1 MENKKRKTETI
12 LVHLAG
18 YARLFYVCLCVNE
31 KKNKIFEIPF
41 LKDALIQCNHYE
53 SRLFLHFT
61 TKPTDFFSVITNTT
75 ALLLDL
81 LATLNPSSAQLEND
95 NDMNYMTFGMY
106 FYRSDSAGEQQ
117 AFHDGDVPFG
127 ARITQRQREGTVF
140 DFILKRQLQ
149 RTTRL
154 LDERYIRY
162 TT

>member
-1 MENKKRKTETI
+1 
-12 LVHLAG
+12 
-18 YARLFYVCLCVNE
+18 
-31 KKNKIFEIPF
+31 
-41 LKDALIQCNHYE
+41 
-53 SRLFLHFT
+53 
-61 TKPTDFFSVITNTT
+61 
-75 ALLLDL
+75 
-81 LATLNPSSAQLEND
+81 
-95 NDMNYMTFGMY
+95 MNYMTFGMY
-106 FYRSDSAGEQQ
+106 FYHSDSAGEQQ